1 VKRSTTAALA
11 LCLWPLLS
19 WGQSSGSPQQVPEGL
34 DLSQPEPKKEEEAP
48 AAAQPEDTPA
58 SQVEAI
64 PTVDAPTVGAQA
76 IGEAEREVTQE
87 DRVKS
92 VQRKVYLKK
101 GRFELAPFVTTS
113 INDPFYAKYGA
124 SLRLGYYLAD
134 TVAIAARGSLL
145 RTAGNDDVRTAKQ
158 AFDAQIFRSAPRWSA
173 MGDLEWSPLYGKS
186 AFMNSILHFDAYL
199 LGGLGVMNTETSQN
213 VPGREGLRPAADLGV
228 GMRFVAKDFL
238 AVNVAIINTS
248 YTDQPLGTT
257 KGSLQNLMTLNAGIS
272 LFFPFSSTGREA
284 E

>member
-1 VKRSTTAALA
+1 MKRTTAAAALA
-11 LCLWPLLS
+11 LCLWPLLG
-19 WGQSSGSPQQVPEGL
+19 WGQSTGSGQQVPEGL
-34 DLSQPEPKKEEEAP
+34 DLSQPDPKPEETPAPRPEETP
-48 AAAQPEDTPA
+48 AA
-58 SQVEAI
+58 QVERI
-64 PTVDAPTVGAQA
+64 PTVDAPVQAAQA

-134 TVAIAARGSLL
+134 TVALAARGSLL
-145 RTAGNDDVRTAKQ
+145 ATAGNDDVRTAKR
-158 AFDAQIFRSAPRWSA
+158 AFDARIFASRPRWSA
-173 MGDLEWSPLYGKS
+173 MGDVEWSPLYGKS

-199 LGGLGVMNTETSQN
+199 LGGLGVVNTETSQN
-213 VPGREGLRPAADLGV
+213 VAGREGLRPALDLGAGV
-228 GMRFVAKDFL
+228 RFVAKDFL

-248 YTDQPLGTT
+248 YADQPLGTT
-257 KGSLQNLMTLNAGIS
+257 KSSTQNLMTLNAGIS

>member
-1 VKRSTTAALA
+1 MKRSTTAAALA
-11 LCLWPLLS
+11 LCLWPLLG
-19 WGQSSGSPQQVPEGL
+19 WGQSTGSGQQQVPEGL
-34 DLSQPEPKKEEEAP
+34 DLSQPEPKKEEAPAAQPEEAP
-48 AAAQPEDTPA
+48 AA
-58 SQVEAI
+58 QVEAI
-64 PTVDAPTVGAQA
+64 PTVDAPVQGAQA

-124 SLRLGYYLAD
+124 SLRVGYYLAD
-134 TVAIAARGSLL
+134 TVALAARGSLL
-145 RTAGNDDVRTAKQ
+145 KTAGNDDVRTAKQ
-158 AFDAQIFRSAPRWSA
+158 AFDARIFASRPRWSA
-173 MGDLEWSPLYGKS
+173 MGDVEWSPLYGKS

-199 LGGLGVMNTETSQN
+199 LGGLGVVNTETSQG
-213 VPGREGLRPAADLGV
+213 VLGREGLRPAVDLGAGV
-228 GMRFVAKDFL
+228 RFVAKDFL
-238 AVNVAIINTS
+238 AVNVAIINTAYS
-248 YTDQPLGTT
+248 DLPRDTT
-257 KGSLQNLMTLNAGIS
+257 KSSTQNLMTLNAGIS